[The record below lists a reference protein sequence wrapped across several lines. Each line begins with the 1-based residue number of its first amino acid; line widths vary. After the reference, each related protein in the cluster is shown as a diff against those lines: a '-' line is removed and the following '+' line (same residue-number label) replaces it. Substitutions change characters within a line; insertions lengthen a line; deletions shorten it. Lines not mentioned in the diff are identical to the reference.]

1 MTKYF
6 ICYSVS
12 AFSFYLKKKT
22 PAKEKQT
29 QGFAPRPHER
39 LAAVHSLCYSIGSS
53 AHSPVNSLRSNST
66 VSCGVQSTP
75 FPRGSQAASTTAA
88 RLSETC
94 FSIFIKSLTLP
105 LYFVKVS
112 LFVRIC
118 CNFAGS
124 SFARLPQLLHK
135 LRADDIRPYT
145 FALYASCCKFAAI
158 HFVGCGDSTHRCRRR
173 RHRGGKPHAES
184 VLHDTDE

>member
-1 MTKYF
+1 MQQLATVRFVGVDDSTTLCRDSGMMWCRKISLVLSRPALTKYF
-6 ICYSVS
+6 ICCSVS

-75 FPRGSQAASTTAA
+75 FPRGSQTASTTAA

-112 LFVRIC
+112 LFVWIC

-135 LRADDIRPYT
+135 LRAD
-145 FALYASCCKFAAI
+145 
-158 HFVGCGDSTHRCRRR
+158 GMCR
-173 RHRGGKPHAES
+173 
-184 VLHDTDE
+184 VVT